1 MKDLAG
7 RLPTGEDEAHLP
19 KLKSYQGFGR
29 SSTSPAFIGGPL
41 ARHMVVPGK
50 DCFRGEQCGNPA
62 REGAGWG
69 RKWSHNSFCFFFFFV
84 KFLALD
90 LELVWEETG

>member
-7 RLPTGEDEAHLP
+7 GLPAGEDEAHLP

-41 ARHMVVPGK
+41 LDTWLSLGKIASGVSSVVTLPG
-50 DCFRGEQCGNPA
+50 
-62 REGAGWG
+62 RESGGAGNG
-69 RKWSHNSFCFFFFFV
+69 HTTPLAFFFF
-84 KFLALD
+84 L
-90 LELVWEETG
+90 